1 MEDLINPNIIGL
13 KPYIPGIPLE
23 EIKEKFQLERVVKL
37 ASNENPFP
45 LPKNVARVIQR
56 EVPFLNR
63 YPDSDSHALL
73 KEIARYHNVDQENVI
88 VGNGSAEIIKMI
100 VRTFLKPGQRIL
112 SSRNT
117 FVMFKIATVEQAGI
131 QAYVEAK
138 MDEDFRYD
146 LDSLHKLVDER
157 TKIIFIA
164 NPNNPTGTMVSR
176 QKILDF
182 IEKIP
187 PETFVVL
194 DNAYEEYVTNQQ
206 DHLNG
211 IDLAINRKNIIV
223 LRTFS
228 KIYALA
234 GLRIGYGI
242 ANQKTIYY
250 LNQIRPPFNV
260 TRLAQKAAQASLEN
274 DDFKIKSTRL
284 NKKNKIR
291 LTNQLTE
298 MGFRVVPS
306 ETNFLMFLPGTN
318 VSDLHQ
324 KLLREGVIIRP
335 LLSFGIPE
343 GIRLTVGFEEDNDFF
358 IEKLKKVLA
367 DKD

>member
-1 MEDLINPNIIGL
+1 L

-23 EIKEKFQLERVVKL
+23 EIKEKYRLKRVVKL

-45 LPKNVARVIQR
+45 LPENVTKVLQEEIR
-56 EVPFLNR
+56 FLNR

-73 KEIARYHNVDQENVI
+73 KEIARYHGVDQENVI
-88 VGNGSAEIIKMI
+88 VGSGSVEIIKMI
-100 VRTFLKPGQRIL
+100 IRTFLKPGQQIL
-112 SSRNT
+112 SSQNT

-131 QAYVEAK
+131 QAYVEAQ
-138 MDEDFRYD
+138 MDEAFRYN
-146 LDSLHKLVDER
+146 LDNLYKLVDEK

-164 NPNNPTGTMVSR
+164 NPNNPTGTMIPK
-176 QKILDF
+176 QKIVDF

-194 DNAYEEYVTNQQ
+194 DNAYEEYVSDQQ
-206 DHLNG
+206 EHLNG

-242 ANQKTIYY
+242 ANQKIINY
-250 LNQIRPPFNV
+250 LNQVRPPFNV

-274 DDFKIKSTRL
+274 DEFKIASARL
-284 NKKNKIR
+284 NHKNR
-291 LTNQLTE
+291 LRLYNQLSD
-298 MGFRVVPS
+298 MGFTVIPS
-306 ETNFLMFLPGTN
+306 ETNFLMFLPGMN
-318 VSDLHQ
+318 VSELHQ
-324 KLLREGVIIRP
+324 RLLQEGVIIRP
-335 LLSFGIPE
+335 LDSFGIPDAV
-343 GIRLTVGFEEDNDFF
+343 RLTVGFEEDNDFF
-358 IEKLKKVLA
+358 IEKLKKIQTEMGGIL
-367 DKD
+367 